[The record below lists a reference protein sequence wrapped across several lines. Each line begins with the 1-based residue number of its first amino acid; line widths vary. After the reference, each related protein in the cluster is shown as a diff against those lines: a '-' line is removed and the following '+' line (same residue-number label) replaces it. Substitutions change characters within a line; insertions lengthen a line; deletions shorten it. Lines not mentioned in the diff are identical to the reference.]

1 MEHCLCYGRER
12 EAVRPEF
19 GECAPRAHELTE
31 IFLRRLPEIR
41 RLLVRDV
48 QAAFDGDPAATN
60 LDEVIL
66 AYPGVLAVSVYRI
79 AHALYDLGV
88 PMMARIMTEWAHSKT
103 GCDIHPGAKIG
114 AAFFIDHATGVVIG
128 ETTEIGEGVKL
139 YQGVTLGALS
149 FPRDA
154 SGQIIR
160 GRKRHPTV
168 ESGATLYANAT
179 VLGGQTVVG
188 ANSVIGGSV
197 FLTRS
202 VPPRSRVSLKE
213 PELRVAIARRC
224 GRVRRDLFRHLAI
237 RRRVKSGPTRRARSH
252 HLAEHRHQQQGDDV
266 DDLDQRIDRRT
277 RRVLVGVAHGVAGH
291 GGLVRIGSLAAE
303 VALFDVFLGI
313 VPGAAAGGHRYG
325 DEQSGDDGPDEQAAE
340 RLHAGSGAH
349 QPIHDEYQHDRHDD
363 RQQRRHDHLLDR
375 SLRQHVDGARIV
387 GLRRAFHD
395 ALDVAELPPH
405 LVDHRAGGAS
415 HGFHRHGGEH
425 VGDQTADEQA
435 R

>member
-1 MEHCLCYGRER
+1 MKAVAHPLSDVTALEELAGEFLDSYMGDERARRISHRYLPSREAIVEILESVLDLMYPGYFGRRDLSSDNLRAYVAQSVAVLAPKLEREMEHCLCYGREH
-12 EAVRPEF
+12 ESEGAAEF
-19 GECAPRAHELTE
+19 GECAPRAHELAE

-41 RLLVRDV
+41 SLLILDV

-103 GCDIHPGAKIG
+103 GADIHPGATIG

-128 ETTEIGEGVKL
+128 ETTDIGDGVKL

-160 GRKRHPTV
+160 GKKRHPTV
-168 ESGATLYANAT
+168 ESGSTLYANAT

-188 ANSVIGGSV
+188 AGSVIGGSV

-213 PELRVAIARRC
+213 PELRVAT
-224 GRVRRDLFRHLAI
+224 RD
-237 RRRVKSGPTRRARSH
+237 G
-252 HLAEHRHQQQGDDV
+252 
-266 DDLDQRIDRRT
+266 
-277 RRVLVGVAHGVAGH
+277 
-291 GGLVRIGSLAAE
+291 AAE
-303 VALFDVFLGI
+303 PDAIYFDI
-313 VPGAAAGGHRYG
+313 
-325 DEQSGDDGPDEQAAE
+325 
-340 RLHAGSGAH
+340 
-349 QPIHDEYQHDRHDD
+349 
-363 RQQRRHDHLLDR
+363 
-375 SLRQHVDGARIV
+375 
-387 GLRRAFHD
+387 
-395 ALDVAELPPH
+395 
-405 LVDHRAGGAS
+405 
-415 HGFHRHGGEH
+415 
-425 VGDQTADEQA
+425 
-435 R
+435 